1 MQLTPELADQ
11 LARVPRTQG
20 GLLAP
25 CRVTLRSGHVRDRVL
40 VGERAA
46 VARAGFRVTGA
57 FEVEDV
63 ARIEDSPV
71 RLRAELAER
80 IHEAGESGMG
90 YLMFVVRMRDGS
102 TLPFVTGGM
111 ADFPAWPP
119 GASPADAVDVIPHGG
134 REVFLHRQP
143 TPHESGAPAQWLL
156 YDAADA

>member
-1 MQLTPELADQ
+1 MQLTLELADQ
-11 LARVPRTQG
+11 LATVPRTHG

-46 VARAGFRVTGA
+46 VARAGYRVTGA

-63 ARIEDSPV
+63 ARIEDSPA
-71 RLRAELAER
+71 RLPAELAER
-80 IHEAGESGMG
+80 IHSAGESGMG
-90 YLMFVVRMRDGS
+90 YLRFLVRMRDGS

-119 GASPADAVDVIPHGG
+119 GASPADAIDVVPHGG
-134 REVFLHRQP
+134 RELFLHRTP

-156 YDAADA
+156 YDAA

>member
-1 MQLTPELADQ
+1 MQLTPELAAQ
-11 LARVPRTQG
+11 LARVPRTHG

-46 VARAGFRVTGA
+46 VARAGFRVTRA

-71 RLRAELAER
+71 RLPAELAER
-80 IHEAGESGMG
+80 VHTAGETGMG
-90 YLMFVVRMRDGS
+90 YLRFLVRMRDGS

-119 GASPADAVDVIPHGG
+119 GAAPADAVDVVPHGG
-134 REVFLHRQP
+134 REVFLHRRP
-143 TPHESGAPAQWLL
+143 SPHEGAAPALWLL
-156 YDAADA
+156 HDS